1 VVAMSLLHELI
12 EQQVSKTPD
21 WPAVVFEDS
30 TLTYE
35 ELDRRAGQL
44 AAQLVKLGVG
54 PDVLVGLFVERSID
68 MIVGILAIL
77 KAGGAY
83 LPIDPTHPP
92 GRVEFVL
99 ADANVNI
106 IVSQTDLQQRLP
118 DRVRH
123 TICLDAFD
131 WNTPVSVAKRPDVR
145 PDHLAYVIY
154 TSGSTGRP
162 KGVCIEHRQIVNYV
176 RGVSE
181 RVRFEPGMHHATVS
195 TIAAD
200 LGNTVL
206 FPALAT
212 GGCLHVI
219 SRERTESQALL
230 AEYFSRER
238 IDVLKIVPSHLAAL
252 QTGRDSGSVMPRR
265 RLILGGEASR
275 LDWIESLR
283 ALSATCEIHNHYGPT
298 ETTVG
303 VLTYRV
309 GAELPTTHSGTLPLG
324 TPLPNCSVH
333 IVDAR
338 GERCAAGEE
347 GELWIGGAVVARG
360 YLNRPEL
367 TAERFVPDRFS
378 DAGNGR
384 LYRTGDLVR
393 ALPDGSL
400 EFLGRMDDQIKV
412 HGNRIEPG
420 EIQGALEEIDGIR
433 DAFVLA
439 RDGGGGTKQ
448 LVAYIVPARLNQPL
462 WDRPSTYVLPDG
474 SPVAHLNKNETD
486 YIYNEIFTLQA
497 YLRHGITVRDGDC
510 IIDAGANI
518 GLFSV
523 FMDRVARNVKILAF
537 EPNPAAF
544 ECLTANAA
552 ASGGG
557 TRCFPFGLSRED
569 ASAEMT
575 FFEGMSLLSGFY
587 ADAAVE
593 REVVRSYVF
602 NQQPDAIDGEG
613 FALQIDELIDER
625 LHAKPVIAE
634 LRTLSRVIADE
645 RIDRIDLLKI
655 NVEKSELDVLR
666 GLSEEDWPKIRQMV
680 IEVDEERNL
689 QTITTLLARHGF
701 DVLVEQDELLRRTEL
716 CYVYAIRPSLA
727 GHRLLRRQAP
737 GAHLQNIR
745 PPAGDVLTPSALRLR
760 LKDRLPQYMIPSSFV
775 LMEKLPLNSNGKI
788 DRHALPAVTPQVSP
802 VSDQTAPLTDT
813 EKTLARIWTELLHVP
828 NVGASDDFFDLGGQS
843 LVAIQAVSRIR
854 DAFGVD
860 VSLRSLFER
869 PTLAA
874 LAELID
880 GLFLMAAVPAP
891 TDTGDREEFAL

>member
-1 VVAMSLLHELI
+1 MVAMNLLHELI
-12 EQQVSKTPD
+12 EHQASRTPD
-21 WPAVVFEDS
+21 RPAVIFEQHA
-30 TLTYE
+30 LTYA
-35 ELDRRAGQL
+35 ELDRRASQL
-44 AAQLVKLGVG
+44 AQHLRVLGVG
-54 PDVLVGLFVERSID
+54 PDRLVGLFVERSLE
-68 MIVGILAIL
+68 MIVGILGIL

-83 LPIDPTHPP
+83 LPIDAAHPP
-92 GRVEFVL
+92 GRIQFVL
-99 ADANVNI
+99 DDANVGI
-106 IVSQTDLQQRLP
+106 ILTQTGLQSRLP
-118 DRVRH
+118 EMSQVV
-123 TICLDAFD
+123 CLDSFD
-131 WNTPVSVAKRPDVR
+131 WTRSALNRDAAEVR
-145 PDHLAYVIY
+145 PEHLAYVIY

-181 RVRFEPGMHHATVS
+181 RLGFEAGMHHATVS

-200 LGNTVL
+200 LGNTVV

-219 SRERTESQALL
+219 SQERAESQALL
-230 AEYFSRER
+230 SEYFEREH

-252 QTGRDSGSVMPRR
+252 QTGRKPEQVMPRR

-275 LDWIESLR
+275 LDWVQRLR
-283 ALSATCEIHNHYGPT
+283 ELSPACEIHNHYGPT

-309 GAELPTTHSGTLPLG
+309 GTTLLPTASGTLPLG
-324 TPLPNCSVH
+324 TPLPNSSVH
-333 IVDAR
+333 ILN
-338 GERCAAGEE
+338 AAGETVGDGQE
-347 GELWIGGAVVARG
+347 GELWIGGAGVARG
-360 YLNRPEL
+360 YLHRPEL
-367 TAERFVPDRFS
+367 TAERFLRHRV
-378 DAGNGR
+378 NGDDERR

-400 EFLGRMDDQIKV
+400 EFLGRLDDQIKV

-420 EIQGALEEIDGIR
+420 EIQSALKEIEGIR

-439 RDGGGGTKQ
+439 RDDDSATKQ
-448 LVAYIVPARLNQPL
+448 LVAYVVPNRFDQPL
-462 WDRPSTYVLPDG
+462 WDRTSTYVLPDG

-486 YIYNEIFTLQA
+486 YIYNEIFVLQA

-523 FMDRVARNVKILAF
+523 FVSRLASNLKVLAF

-544 ECLTANAA
+544 ECLKANVDAW
-552 ASGGG
+552 G
-557 TRCFPFGLSRED
+557 TGVKCFPFGLSDENT
-569 ASAEMT
+569 SGEMT

-593 REVVRSYVF
+593 REVVRNYVF
-602 NQQPDAIDGEG
+602 NQQLDSRDGDA
-613 FALQIDELIDER
+613 LVRQVDELIDER
-625 LHAKPVIAE
+625 LHATPVIAE

-645 RIDRIDLLKI
+645 HLDRIDLLKI

-666 GLSEEDWPKIRQMV
+666 GLSDDDWPKIRQMV
-680 IEVDEERNL
+680 VEVDQERNL
-689 QTITTLLARHGF
+689 ETITTLLARHGF
-701 DVLVEQDELLRRTEL
+701 DVLVEQDDLLRRTEL

-737 GAHLQNIR
+737 GAHVKTLQR
-745 PPAGDVLTPSALRLR
+745 GTSGVLTPTTVRLR
-760 LKDRLPQYMIPSSFV
+760 LKDRLPQYMIPSAFV
-775 LMEKLPLNSNGKI
+775 LLEKLPLNSNGKI
-788 DRHALPAVTPQVSP
+788 DRHALPAVAHQVGTTSEPAVPQ
-802 VSDQTAPLTDT
+802 TET
-813 EKTLARIWTELLHVP
+813 EKTLARIWSELLNVA
-828 NVGASDDFFDLGGQS
+828 NVGANDDFFDLGGQS

-860 VSLRSLFER
+860 VSLRNLFER
-869 PTLAA
+869 PTIAG

-880 GLFLMAAVPAP
+880 GLSWMSAMPTSTDAP
-891 TDTGDREEFAL
+891 DREEIAL